1 MTWMASVFTIGQTVA
16 DMKDSSVAIK
26 SAALAFTSGPTDANT
41 RDGGT
46 RASNMALELILILP
60 KKK

>member
-1 MTWMASVFTIGQTVA
+1 MASVFTIGQTVA
-16 DMKDSSVAIK
+16 DMKDSSMAIK
-26 SAALAFTSGPTDANT
+26 SAALVFTSGPMDANT

-46 RASNMALELILILP
+46 RASNMALELILILL